1 LSDEAGGLLSFY
13 AARPKRFLS
22 PDWEEKMKRK
32 QEKSESENSTKEEVR
47 MELKY
52 CERCGGLWVR
62 QTGTTEVY
70 CQSCQRIVDELPV
83 PKKKPQRIELP
94 LGQRVLLERYA
105 DEEDEKR
112 KKGNGSLDIRA
123 SRFGRAAGGVA

>member
-1 LSDEAGGLLSFY
+1 
-13 AARPKRFLS
+13 
-22 PDWEEKMKRK
+22 MKRK
-32 QEKSESENSTKEEVR
+32 QEKSDSENSTKEEVR

-94 LGQRVLLERYA
+94 LGQRVLLER
-105 DEEDEKR
+105 
-112 KKGNGSLDIRA
+112 
-123 SRFGRAAGGVA
+123 

>member
-1 LSDEAGGLLSFY
+1 
-13 AARPKRFLS
+13 
-22 PDWEEKMKRK
+22 
-32 QEKSESENSTKEEVR
+32 
-47 MELKY
+47 
-52 CERCGGLWVR
+52 
-62 QTGTTEVY
+62 
-70 CQSCQRIVDELPV
+70 VDELPV

-112 KKGNGSLDIRA
+112 KKGNSSLDIRA

>member
-1 LSDEAGGLLSFY
+1 
-13 AARPKRFLS
+13 
-22 PDWEEKMKRK
+22 MKRT
-32 QEKSESENSTKEEVR
+32 QEKSDSENSTKEEAR